1 MMTRWIIMSY
11 RLLILAGALL
21 LQINKLYHSHL
32 KRAKNLKLLHKI
44 IEILPV
50 SPTQLAKNIV
60 KFGSKEILEICKGTV
75 TAG

>member
-1 MMTRWIIMSY
+1 MSY

-21 LQINKLYHSHL
+21 LQINQLYHSHFRRSKKL
-32 KRAKNLKLLHKI
+32 QLLHKI

-50 SPTQLAKNIV
+50 SPTQVAKNIAKV
-60 KFGSKEILEICKGTV
+60 GSRELLEICKGTV

>member
-21 LQINKLYHSHL
+21 LQINQLYHSHL
-32 KRAKNLKLLHKI
+32 KRANKLKLLHRI

-60 KFGSKEILEICKGTV
+60 KVGSKEIL
-75 TAG
+75 